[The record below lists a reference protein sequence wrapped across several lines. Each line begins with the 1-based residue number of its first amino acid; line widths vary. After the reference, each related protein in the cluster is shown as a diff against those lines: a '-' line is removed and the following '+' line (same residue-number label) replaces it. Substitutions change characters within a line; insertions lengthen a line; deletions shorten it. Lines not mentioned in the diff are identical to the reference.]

1 MTLDRNYL
9 EECEETI
16 ARYEN
21 LSKYLANRK
30 VKLVLLEVP
39 YFSIK
44 EFNRHLG
51 HRYPEEFKKQDTDL
65 ILALDKLNKKIR
77 DVNKEN
83 QTIAPKFSVDLK
95 ASRSTKGKRTKYSIN
110 YNVYNDG
117 IHPKPLL
124 AKYWMRKIEELAR
137 RDCY

>member
-9 EECEETI
+9 EEYEETI

-51 HRYPEEFKKQDTDL
+51 HRYPEEFKNQDTDL
-65 ILALDKLNKKIR
+65 ILALGKLNKKIR
-77 DVNKEN
+77 DINTEN

-95 ASRSTKGKRTKYSIN
+95 ASSTKGRRTKYYIN

-124 AKYWMRKIEELAR
+124 AKYWIRKIEELAR